1 MTPAE
6 AARIVAALLRNV
18 EMDAARAGS
27 LARVTDDALAEVAAA
42 LRLALQALEEQAREA
57 VNP

>member
-18 EMDAARAGS
+18 EMDAARAGA
-27 LARVTDDALAEVAAA
+27 LARVADDSLAEVAAA
-42 LRLALQALEEQAREA
+42 LRLALETLEAEA
-57 VNP
+57 KETVRP